1 MEFIALPHPDA
12 LDAALDSAIQHLAF
26 LKEQHAAGSALRALG
41 LDESAVHI
49 AQKIGD
55 VLRGMASDL
64 PPLGK
69 ICTSLEVHTV
79 AAAWMSVHLE
89 AAADGEEIMLDP
101 VVDAMQK
108 ALPRNT
114 ELTSDVVKH
123 ILFWSGIALR
133 PVKEEPNFRKSERYS
148 VPLRWKESELRF

>member
-55 VLRGMASDL
+55 VLRGMAGDL

-69 ICTSLEVHTV
+69 IGTSIEVHTV

-89 AAADGEEIMLDP
+89 GAADGEAILLDQI
-101 VVDAMQK
+101 VEAMHK
-108 ALPRNT
+108 ALPRNREDT
-114 ELTSDVVKH
+114 TS
-123 ILFWSGIALR
+123 AL
-133 PVKEEPNFRKSERYS
+133 PDTA
-148 VPLRWKESELRF
+148 